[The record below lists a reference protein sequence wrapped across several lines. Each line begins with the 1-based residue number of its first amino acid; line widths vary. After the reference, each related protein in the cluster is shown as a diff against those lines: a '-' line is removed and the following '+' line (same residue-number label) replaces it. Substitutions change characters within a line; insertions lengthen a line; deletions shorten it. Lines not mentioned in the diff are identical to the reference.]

1 MSEIARFEDVD
12 FLTDASLVDD
22 PYPYYAYLRECPV
35 RSSGPHDMV
44 TVTGWEEGV
53 EVWRDVDTFSSCNA
67 FGGPFPGLPVEIDTD
82 DTDDIGALI
91 EQHRDAYPISE
102 HFVTFDPPMHAMHRG
117 LMMRLMTPK
126 RLEENEAFMWA
137 LSDRLI
143 DAFASRG
150 ACEFTKEYAHGFALL
165 NIADLLGVP
174 EEDHAMLRSQ
184 FESYTAGALT
194 GTAGAGPFGFLDD
207 VFVEYV
213 EDRRRAPRDDV
224 MTKLAQATFPDGSMP
239 EVLDVVR
246 IAAFLFAAGQG
257 TTAHMMASLLQRLAT
272 RPELQTRLRD
282 DRTLVMPFVEE
293 TLRLESPTKVTFRL
307 ARRSTEVAGVPVPA
321 GTTLM
326 IMPGAINR
334 DARHFDDADE
344 LDVDRANTRDHV
356 AFGRGIHACPGQAL
370 ARTEARVSLNRLLD
384 RLDDVRLDETE
395 HGPAGSP
402 RYHYNPSFMLR
413 GLQAL
418 HLEFTARS

>member
-1 MSEIARFEDVD
+1 MSYEDVD

-22 PYPYYAYLRECPV
+22 PYPYYAYLRDCPV
-35 RSSGPHDMV
+35 RTAGPHDIV

-53 EVWRDVDTFSSCNA
+53 EVWRDVETFSSCNA

-82 DTDDIGALI
+82 DIGALI
-91 EQHRDAYPISE
+91 EQYRDVYPISE

-150 ACEFTKEYAHGFALL
+150 ACEFTKEYAHPFALL

-174 EEDHAMLRSQ
+174 EEDHSMLRSQ

-194 GTAGAGPFGFLDD
+194 GTAAAGPFAFLDD
-207 VFVEYV
+207 VFVDYV
-213 EDRRRAPRDDV
+213 EDRRRSPRDDV

-272 RPELQTRLRD
+272 RPELQARLRA
-282 DRTLVMPFVEE
+282 DRSLVMPFVEE
-293 TLRLESPTKVTFRL
+293 TLRLESPTKATFRL
-307 ARRSTEVAGVPVPA
+307 ARRSTELSGVPVPA

-334 DARHFDDADE
+334 DARHFEHADE

-370 ARTEARVSLNRLLD
+370 ARTEARVSLNQLLD
-384 RLDDVRLDETE
+384 RLDDIQLAEAE
-395 HGPAGSP
+395 HGSPGSAHF
-402 RYHYNPSFMLR
+402 HYNPSFMLR

-418 HLEFTARS
+418 HLEFTPRS

>member
-1 MSEIARFEDVD
+1 MSDAAQYEDVD
-12 FLTDASLVDD
+12 FLTEASLVDD
-22 PYPYYAYLRECPV
+22 PYPYYDYLRECPV
-35 RSSGPHDMV
+35 RPAGPHGIV
-44 TVTGWEEGV
+44 AVTGWDEGV
-53 EVWRDVDTFSSCNA
+53 EVWRDVETFSSCNA
-67 FGGPFPGLPVEIDTD
+67 FGGPFPGLPVEIEG
-82 DTDDIGALI
+82 DDIGELI
-91 EQHRDAYPISE
+91 EQYRDVYPISE

-137 LSDRLI
+137 LSERLI
-143 DAFASRG
+143 DSFAAAG
-150 ACEFTKEYAHGFALL
+150 ACEFTKAYAHPFALL

-174 EEDHAMLRSQ
+174 EEDHAMLRSE

-194 GTAGAGPFGFLDD
+194 GKAGAGPFGFLDD
-207 VFVEYV
+207 VFVDYV

-224 MTKLAQATFPDGSMP
+224 MTKLALATFPDGTTP

-272 RPELQTRLRD
+272 RPDLQARLRE
-282 DRTLVMPFVEE
+282 DRSLVMPFVEE

-307 ARRSTEVAGVPVPA
+307 ARRSTELSGVAVPA

-334 DARHFDDADE
+334 DARHFDDAASM
-344 LDVDRANTRDHV
+344 DVDRANVRDHV

-384 RLDDVRLDETE
+384 RLDDIRLAEAE
-395 HGPAGSP
+395 HGPPNAP
-402 RYHYNPSFMLR
+402 QYHYNPSFMLR

-418 HLEFTARS
+418 HLEFTAHS

>member
-1 MSEIARFEDVD
+1 VSDVARYDDVD

-35 RSSGPHDMV
+35 RSAGPHGMV

-53 EVWRDVDTFSSCNA
+53 EVWRDVDAFSSCNA

-82 DTDDIGALI
+82 DIGDLI
-91 EQHRDAYPISE
+91 EQYRDVYPISE
-102 HFVTFDPPMHAMHRG
+102 HFVTFDPPTHAMHRG

-143 DAFASRG
+143 DAFAADG
-150 ACEFTKEYAHGFALL
+150 ACEFTKEYAHPFALL

-174 EEDHAMLRSQ
+174 EQDHMRLRTQ

-194 GTAGAGPFGFLDD
+194 GKAGAGPFAFLDD
-207 VFVEYV
+207 VFVDYV
-213 EDRRRAPRDDV
+213 EDRRRSPRDDV
-224 MTKLAQATFPDGSMP
+224 MTKLALATFPDGSMP
-239 EVLDVVR
+239 EVIDVVR

-272 RPELQTRLRD
+272 QPELQTRVRD
-282 DRTLVMPFVEE
+282 DRSLVMPFVEE

-307 ARRSTEVAGVPVPA
+307 ARRSTELAGVPVPA
-321 GTTLM
+321 GTTLV

-334 DARHFDDADE
+334 DDRHFERADD
-344 LDVDRANTRDHV
+344 LDVDRANARDHV

-370 ARTEARVSLNRLLD
+370 ARTEARVSLNRILD
-384 RLDDVRLDETE
+384 RLDDIRLSEAA
-395 HGPAGSP
+395 HGPAGEHQ
-402 RYHYNPSFMLR
+402 YHYNPSFMLR

-418 HLEFTARS
+418 HLEFTPIG

>member
-1 MSEIARFEDVD
+1 VSDVARYDVVD

-22 PYPYYAYLRECPV
+22 PYPYYSYLRECPV
-35 RSSGPHDMV
+35 RSAGPHGMV

-53 EVWRDVDTFSSCNA
+53 EVWRDIETFSSCNA
-67 FGGPFPGLPVEIDTD
+67 FGGPFPGLPVEIES
-82 DTDDIGALI
+82 DDIGDLI
-91 EQHRDAYPISE
+91 EQYRDVYPISE
-102 HFVTFDPPMHAMHRG
+102 HFVTFDPPTHAMHRG

-137 LSDRLI
+137 LSDRLL
-143 DAFASRG
+143 DAFAADG
-150 ACEFTKEYAHGFALL
+150 ACEFTKEYAHPFALL

-174 EEDHAMLRSQ
+174 EQDHARLRTQ

-194 GTAGAGPFGFLDD
+194 GKAGAGPFAFLDD
-207 VFVEYV
+207 VFVDYV
-213 EDRRRAPRDDV
+213 EDRRRSPRDDV
-224 MTKLAQATFPDGSMP
+224 MTKLALATFPDGSMP
-239 EVLDVVR
+239 EVIDVVR

-272 RPELQTRLRD
+272 RPELQARVRD
-282 DRTLVMPFVEE
+282 DRSLVMPFVEE

-307 ARRSTEVAGVPVPA
+307 ARRSTELVGVPVPA

-334 DARHFDDADE
+334 DARHFEQPDE
-344 LDVDRANTRDHV
+344 LDVERANARDHV

-370 ARTEARVSLNRLLD
+370 ARTEARVSLNRILD
-384 RLDDVRLDETE
+384 RLDDIRLSDAE
-395 HGPAGSP
+395 HGPAGAHE
-402 RYHYNPSFMLR
+402 YHYNPSFMLR

-418 HLEFTARS
+418 HLEFTIRS